1 MRDFI
6 GVCCVDIF
14 LLFYVCGIC
23 YCCDIQAE
31 YNLLLQLLFWC
42 ADMLQ
47 VYFEVS
53 VAPLGTVVY
62 HVKSVEANASNC
74 HLAELH
80 VYSAQHSHSLR
91 LLMLFSLT

>member
-1 MRDFI
+1 
-6 GVCCVDIF
+6 
-14 LLFYVCGIC
+14 
-23 YCCDIQAE
+23 
-31 YNLLLQLLFWC
+31 
-42 ADMLQ
+42 MLQ